1 MRGRGVRPRERRTPC
16 VCALLACA
24 FAAALGIAPA
34 HATMVVTMSTAEQ
47 AVSADRILVGTVS
60 AVTVRPKASAPQ
72 YFETV
77 VRLDVED
84 TVAGSV
90 PATIELTLSGGE
102 MNGVRQHVE
111 GMPEVA
117 VGERY
122 VVLLEPDQEPRL
134 ASPFVG
140 FNQGLYRV
148 VGDARA
154 TAVVRDRRGQPLA
167 ANAMPAGARSAS
179 GEPTL
184 DAFLDALRAARR
196 P

>member
-1 MRGRGVRPRERRTPC
+1 VF
-16 VCALLACA
+16 A
-24 FAAALGIAPA
+24 FALGAVFAVASA
-34 HATMVVTMSTAEQ
+34 HATTVARLSTAEQ
-47 AVSADRILVGTVS
+47 AVSADRILVGTVT

-72 YFETV
+72 YYETV
-77 VRLDVED
+77 IRLDVEE

-90 PATIELTLSGGE
+90 PGTIELTLSGGE
-102 MNGVRQHVE
+102 MNGVRQRVE

-122 VVLLEPDQEPRL
+122 VVLLEADQEPRL

-148 VGDARA
+148 VGDTR
-154 TAVVRDRRGQPLA
+154 TSAVVRDRQGLPLA
-167 ANAMPAGARSAS
+167 ADAMPAGARSAG